1 MEKEKR
7 ATEKSRA
14 DAQLPRC
21 DESGRRLFGKK
32 RGGREGLSA
41 IDLVALQAAC
51 ADVTRLDLAVLDIGD
66 LLHIG
71 FEGALG
77 LAVGVADIVA
87 GRLTFSADTAN
98 SRHKKPPEGRK
109 FLKYPLKRTGDS
121 PARTNQ

>member
-1 MEKEKR
+1 MHSSSGAMKAAADSSKR
-7 ATEKSRA
+7 
-14 DAQLPRC
+14 
-21 DESGRRLFGKK
+21 K